1 MSTAL
6 EKREPYRSPEN
17 DPWRYG
23 TRSVRRVGPGGRV
36 RYELIPLRKEDLLF
50 PQEGDRPV
58 LTDDHSRDYRYLFNV
73 LEWQAALI
81 PGRRVFGDHRIDFE
95 VPGIEPLGPDLIVL
109 DGVGEWD
116 GSRGT
121 FPVVTMH
128 ARPLLVIEITSPDT
142 RPIDL
147 DIKPGLY
154 FRCGV
159 PFYVVVDRQAGRSR
173 NEVRVTGFRATARR
187 YVEIQPDK
195 RGRLWLEPVQMGL
208 GVANRCAVFYDR
220 RGRRIRSAEERAA
233 VEAKAR
239 RAAQVK
245 ASAEAKARRAAEAK
259 LRELEA
265 ELRRLR
271 GRE

>member
-1 MSTAL
+1 MSTVRQPRTS
-6 EKREPYRSPEN
+6 EH

-36 RYELIPLRKEDLLF
+36 SYELVPLRKEDLLF

-73 LEWQAALI
+73 LEWQASFI

-121 FPVVTMH
+121 FPVVTMR
-128 ARPLLVIEITSPDT
+128 ARPLLVLEITSPDT

-147 DIKPGLY
+147 DTKPGLY
-154 FRCGV
+154 YRCGV
-159 PFYVVVDRQAGRSR
+159 PFYVIVDRQAGRSR
-173 NEVRVTGFRATARR
+173 NEVRVVGFRATARR
-187 YVEIQPDK
+187 FFEMQPDK
-195 RGRLWLEPVQMGL
+195 RGRLWLEPVQMAL
-208 GVANRCAVFYDR
+208 GVANRQAVFYDR
-220 RGRRIRSAEERAA
+220 RGRRIRSAEERAG
-233 VEAKAR
+233 
-239 RAAQVK
+239 
-245 ASAEAKARRAAEAK
+245 AEAKARRAAEAK
-259 LRELEA
+259 LRELQA